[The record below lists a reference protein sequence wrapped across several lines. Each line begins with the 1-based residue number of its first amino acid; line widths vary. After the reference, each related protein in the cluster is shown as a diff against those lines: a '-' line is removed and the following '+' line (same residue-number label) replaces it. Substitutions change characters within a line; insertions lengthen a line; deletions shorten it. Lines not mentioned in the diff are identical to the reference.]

1 MSLAIQGSRLVATR
15 RLPPRPMPRK
25 QQYLDSVETLVT
37 NSVFQKVVTTDVL
50 VEWLMVQNL
59 SERPITLRLTTDGTD
74 TESLTLGEGVVL
86 SKADSSGQGGGIM
99 VLPKVDINLW
109 FWATTTAGDKM
120 YVVRLN

>member
-15 RLPPRPMPRK
+15 TRRTIPMPPRQR
-25 QQYLDSVETLVT
+25 YIDSVETLVT

-50 VEWLMVQNL
+50 VEWAMVQNI
-59 SERPITLRLTTDGTD
+59 SERPITLRKLEDDPTVG
-74 TESLTLGEGVVL
+74 TLGEGAVL
-86 SKADSSGQGGGIM
+86 SKADSDGQGGGIM